1 MGKAVNGSQGSAASG
16 DGGELL
22 QEGFLAERVE
32 SQVPPDIG
40 TNGTNQLFEEGS
52 LLVLLG
58 VSLILVQAI
67 LQLQC
72 ECVVVGSYHL

>member
-40 TNGTNQLFEEGS
+40 TNGTN
-52 LLVLLG
+52 LG
-58 VSLILVQAI
+58 KGWGNWESRGREKTVHYKRQRAVPEAL
-67 LQLQC
+67 
-72 ECVVVGSYHL
+72 G